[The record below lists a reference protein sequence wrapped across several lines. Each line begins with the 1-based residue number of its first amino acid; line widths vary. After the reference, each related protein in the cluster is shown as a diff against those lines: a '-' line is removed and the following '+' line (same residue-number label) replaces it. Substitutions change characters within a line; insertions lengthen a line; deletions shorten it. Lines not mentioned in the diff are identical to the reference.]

1 MWGFMQET
9 NAQGTT
15 IILTTHYLEEAE
27 NLCKNIAIINNGL
40 MVEHTA
46 MNTLLTR
53 LHAESFLL
61 NLQEPLQ
68 TLPAIDGYKMFL
80 IDPDTISVEISRD
93 QTINDLFSQLDKH
106 DIHVLSLRNKTS
118 RLEEVFMTMMG
129 NGSQ

>member
-1 MWGFMQET
+1 
-9 NAQGTT
+9 
-15 IILTTHYLEEAE
+15 
-27 NLCKNIAIINNGL
+27 

-68 TLPAIDGYKMFL
+68 TLPVIDGYKMFL